1 MPSLAAP
8 GLGRAI
14 VPVSV
19 RAAHKHLKV
28 IADDLT
34 IDGQPLARQVSSAGA
49 AIQKDRRFYTAFARR
64 GFRPG

>member
-19 RAAHKHLKV
+19 LAAHKHLKWV
-28 IADDLT
+28 AEDLA
-34 IDGQPLARQVSSAGA
+34 IDGQPLARQVSSLLAG
-49 AIQKDRRFYTAFARR
+49 DT
-64 GFRPG
+64 